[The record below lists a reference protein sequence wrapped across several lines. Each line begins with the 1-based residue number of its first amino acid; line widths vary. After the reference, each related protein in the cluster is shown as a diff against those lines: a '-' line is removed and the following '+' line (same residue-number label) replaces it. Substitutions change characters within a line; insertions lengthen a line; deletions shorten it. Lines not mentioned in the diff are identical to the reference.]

1 MKNIA
6 TSCYIP
12 LLRTI
17 KNKRIPITLNIP
29 LSLLEQMDRYG
40 YKEWLADLKT
50 LVEAEK
56 VELVGSGAY
65 HPLFSKIPT
74 DFAEKQIIL
83 NEYALGYYFGKRGG
97 FDGDPSIMIP
107 NLEGFFSP
115 ELAVSMDVL
124 KIIDDLGYV
133 WMLVDETSIPKD
145 VGNKRHGVFEVEGFK
160 TRVVA
165 RNKKLSELI
174 ANKRDLEVRGIL
186 QSASSAKSSVVSING
201 EIFGHHN
208 ERGILLLETL
218 FDALKKERVEVVTVS
233 EYVKTKDER
242 QIQGIVESTWNTSQ
256 ENTDSGNLYP
266 RWVAPKNKI
275 NKLQWEV
282 MDKLLSLYKSET
294 TETSLIGLEEIPVWD
309 IKELEKI
316 EDQKLRESM
325 ELDLLVLK
333 SMHSCQFYQTSYEP
347 VHSPGI
353 IFGAT
358 ALLATV
364 VSKMGN
370 AALDKYA
377 KPRLDEINELVEAS
391 LESQN

>member
-1 MKNIA
+1 MYNFAVRRLAFLLHIYQPPTQHEDVLKNIA

-124 KIIDDLGYV
+124 KIIDD
-133 WMLVDETSIPKD
+133 
-145 VGNKRHGVFEVEGFK
+145 
-160 TRVVA
+160 
-165 RNKKLSELI
+165 
-174 ANKRDLEVRGIL
+174 
-186 QSASSAKSSVVSING
+186 
-201 EIFGHHN
+201 
-208 ERGILLLETL
+208 
-218 FDALKKERVEVVTVS
+218 
-233 EYVKTKDER
+233 
-242 QIQGIVESTWNTSQ
+242 
-256 ENTDSGNLYP
+256 
-266 RWVAPKNKI
+266 
-275 NKLQWEV
+275 
-282 MDKLLSLYKSET
+282 
-294 TETSLIGLEEIPVWD
+294 
-309 IKELEKI
+309 
-316 EDQKLRESM
+316 
-325 ELDLLVLK
+325 
-333 SMHSCQFYQTSYEP
+333 
-347 VHSPGI
+347 
-353 IFGAT
+353 
-358 ALLATV
+358 
-364 VSKMGN
+364 
-370 AALDKYA
+370 
-377 KPRLDEINELVEAS
+377 
-391 LESQN
+391 